1 MYRFMQIAGLVV
13 AIGATIAW
21 LTTEIS
27 ILIPVISLGALTFFI
42 GILIQIRERRARKQ
56 RQ

>member
-1 MYRFMQIAGLVV
+1 MHRFMQITGLVV

-21 LTTEIS
+21 LITEIS

-42 GILIQIRERRARKQ
+42 GILIQVPERRTRRQ
-56 RQ
+56 R